1 MFRLCYISSARV
13 PIDDAMLMAILT
25 VSRRNN
31 RAAGLTGLLV
41 AGRKRFLQL
50 LEGDETA
57 VRDTYQRIRRD
68 PRHFASVIIDE
79 RAISVRQF
87 NDWDMGLVR
96 PGGSG
101 DDDQAALSEIVA
113 TIDDPNLRAQFHG
126 FLAINGGQRSAA

>member
-13 PIDDAMLMAILT
+13 PIDDAMLMSILT

-41 AGRKRFLQL
+41 AGCKRFLQL

-68 PRHFASVIIDE
+68 PRHFATVVIDE

-87 NDWDMGLVR
+87 TGWDMGLVR
-96 PGGSG
+96 PGGD

-113 TIDDPNLRAQFHG
+113 AIDDPNLRAQFQG
-126 FLAINGGQRSAA
+126 FLAINGGQRAAA

>member
-1 MFRLCYISSARV
+1 MFRLCYISSARM
-13 PIDDAMLMAILT
+13 PIDDAMLMSILT

-57 VRDTYQRIRRD
+57 VRGTYQRIRRD

>member
-41 AGRKRFLQL
+41 AGRKCFLQL

>member
-79 RAISVRQF
+79 CAISVRQF